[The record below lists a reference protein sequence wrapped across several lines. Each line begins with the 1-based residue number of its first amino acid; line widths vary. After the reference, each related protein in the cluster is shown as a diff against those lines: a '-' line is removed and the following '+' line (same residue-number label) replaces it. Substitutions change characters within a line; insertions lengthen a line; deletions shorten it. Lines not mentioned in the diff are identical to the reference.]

1 MGGFWKWR
9 QIEGWKSEKFAIF
22 QMDITFFLFE
32 VQRWLRY
39 EKYSFFIE
47 LFEKQHRVTPKR
59 NKRNKSNTLDQ
70 ACLAWPKLPKF
81 NIGYSFTKLIQE
93 HFPHHIRIEN
103 HQTKS
108 VSKFCSDYFFD
119 MTLEKKKF
127 ESYIFVYFSLSEC
140 VF

>member
-1 MGGFWKWR
+1 MAYFH
-9 QIEGWKSEKFAIF
+9 
-22 QMDITFFLFE
+22 MTITFFLFE
-32 VQRWLRY
+32 LRRWSRY
-39 EKYSFFIE
+39 ENDSIFHE
-47 LFEKQHRVTPKR
+47 DFEKQHRVTP
-59 NKRNKSNTLDQ
+59 KRNKSNTLDQ